1 MPKTVKKI
9 CLIGPEGVGKTSM
22 IRRYVDNSFDEKY
35 ITTIGVSL
43 SHKIISI
50 DDGQKLEIILW
61 DLEGFTSKGLHFP
74 ESYLNGAS
82 GFIFV
87 SDITKPETLLSTQKV
102 CLNLYDKFEDKRCF
116 SLALNKTDLVKES
129 NDFIRHEAT
138 ARELFK
144 DCHPTNVMCTSA
156 KSDHNVSDLFK
167 DLGTKLIKFNVPNF
181 KSY

>member
-1 MPKTVKKI
+1 MSKVVKKI

-50 DDGQKLEIILW
+50 NEDQKLEIILW

-82 GFIFV
+82 GFVFV
-87 SDITKPETLLSTQKV
+87 SDITKSETLLATQKI
-102 CLNLYDKFEDKRCF
+102 CLNLYEKFEDKRCF
-116 SLALNKTDLVKES
+116 SLALNKADLVENKNEFIKYETAA
-129 NDFIRHEAT
+129 ND
-138 ARELFK
+138 LFK
-144 DCHPTNVMCTSA
+144 VCQPTNTFCTSA

-167 DLGTKLIKFNVPNF
+167 DLGINLIKYKVPNF